1 MSVYEKRARGSCRE
15 PFSIGLRKK
24 PILTRQATVAIV
36 VIPLQPGRLS
46 NHFDHKL
53 LAPSFSKKVLN

>member
-1 MSVYEKRARGSCRE
+1 MAVYEKRARGSCRE

-24 PILTRQATVAIV
+24 PILSRQALTAICGHP
-36 VIPLQPGRLS
+36 IQNSRLS

-53 LAPSFSKKVLN
+53 LAPSFSKKVPN